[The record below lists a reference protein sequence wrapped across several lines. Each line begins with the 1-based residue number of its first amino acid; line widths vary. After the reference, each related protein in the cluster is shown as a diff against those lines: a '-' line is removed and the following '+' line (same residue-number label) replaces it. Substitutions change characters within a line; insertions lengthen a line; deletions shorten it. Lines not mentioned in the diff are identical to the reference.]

1 MLILSELTS
10 MAMLGHKAAREPYL
24 SISACIYMHLHAST
38 LCARSRAWIGKPAG
52 LCVASCAGRLLA
64 HAGLRVGSGRRVTH
78 RGYSEYSQG
87 YSVGRCA
94 DFELIRLKWAEKA
107 RLDAEREELLAQ
119 LEAAL
124 SPEVADQV
132 QAIMISMKEL
142 RGSLR
147 RVPSGPTSL
156 VHAGSPAQFSN
167 VYRSTE

>member
-1 MLILSELTS
+1 

-24 SISACIYMHLHAST
+24 AILTCIYMHNE
-38 LCARSRAWIGKPAG
+38 CARPRAWIGHNAARKPAG
-52 LCVASCAGRLLA
+52 LCVASCAGRVL
-64 HAGLRVGSGRRVTH
+64 
-78 RGYSEYSQG
+78 
-87 YSVGRCA
+87 GRCA

-107 RLDAEREELLAQ
+107 RLNAEREELLAQ

-132 QAIMISMKEL
+132 QAIMVSMKEEL
-142 RGSLR
+142 RGSLQ
-147 RVPSGPTSL
+147 RVPSGPTIL